1 MPAAERREVIELAAS
16 EVFSEHGYHGAS
28 IDAIARRAGVSA
40 PVVYDH
46 FTSKREL
53 HRSLLERHFG
63 ELRALW
69 RAQLAGDD
77 PTDVRIARSIDAWF
91 GYIEAH
97 PYAWRM
103 LFRDTTGD
111 PATEAIHREVAAASR
126 AAVLPLLARER
137 AARTIAGADDPV
149 AMEMLWEVVRAALQG
164 LALWW
169 YDHQDVPRQDV
180 VATAMNALW
189 IGFERAGAG
198 ERWAGAAASW
208 ADP

>member
-1 MPAAERREVIELAAS
+1 MTAAERREVIELAAS

-69 RAQLAGDD
+69 REQLAGEDA
-77 PTDVRIARSIDAWF
+77 TDVRIGRSIDAWF

-111 PATEAIHREVAAASR
+111 PAIEAIHREVAAASR
-126 AAVLPLLARER
+126 AAVLPLLARED

-189 IGFERAGAG
+189 IGLERAEGG
-198 ERWAGAAASW
+198 ERWPTAAPPPAG
-208 ADP
+208 P

>member
-1 MPAAERREVIELAAS
+1 MTAAERREVIEIAAS
-16 EVFSEHGYHGAS
+16 EVFSERGYHGAS
-28 IDAIARRAGVSA
+28 IEAIAARSGVSA

-46 FTSKREL
+46 FASKRDL

-69 RAQLAGDD
+69 AEQLAGDE
-77 PTDVRIARSIDAWF
+77 PAEVRIARSVDAWF
-91 GYIEAH
+91 HYVEEH

-111 PATEAIHREVAAASR
+111 PAIEAIHREVAAASR
-126 AAVLPLLARER
+126 AAVLPLLAREHS
-137 AARTIAGADDPV
+137 AQQIAGAGDSI
-149 AMEMLWEVVRAALQG
+149 AMEMLWEVVRGALQG

-169 YDHQDVPRQDV
+169 YDHQEVPRAQV
-180 VATAMNALW
+180 VATLMNALW
-189 IGFERAGAG
+189 IGFERAS
-198 ERWAGAAASW
+198 AGALWPTPAPPP

>member
-1 MPAAERREVIELAAS
+1 MTAVQRRESIELAAS

-28 IDAIARRAGVSA
+28 IDAIARRSGVSA

-53 HRSLLERHFG
+53 HRGLLERHFG

-69 RAQLAGDD
+69 REQLAGDD
-77 PTDVRIARSIDAWF
+77 PTDVRIGRSIDAWF
-91 GYIEAH
+91 AYLQAH

-111 PATEAIHREVAAASR
+111 PAIEAIHREVADASR
-126 AAVLPLLARER
+126 AAVLPLLAREH

-149 AMEMLWEVVRAALQG
+149 AMEMLWEVVRATLQG

-169 YDHQDVPRQDV
+169 YDHRDVPRQDV

-189 IGFERAGAG
+189 IGLERAEGG
-198 ERWAGAAASW
+198 ERWPTAAPPPAG
-208 ADP
+208 P

>member
-1 MPAAERREVIELAAS
+1 MTAAERREVIEIAAS

-28 IDAIARRAGVSA
+28 IDAIARRSGVSA

-46 FTSKREL
+46 FRSKREL

-69 RAQLAGDD
+69 REQLGGDEPAG
-77 PTDVRIARSIDAWF
+77 VRIARAIDAWF
-91 GYIEAH
+91 GYVQQH

-103 LFRDTTGD
+103 LFRDPTGD
-111 PATEAIHREVAAASR
+111 PAIEAIHREVAAVSR
-126 AAVLPLLARER
+126 AAALPLLAPER
-137 AARTIAGADDPV
+137 SAQAIAGAGDPV
-149 AMEMLWEVVRAALQG
+149 AVDMLWEVFRASLQG

-169 YDHQDVPRQDV
+169 YDHQEVPRERV

-189 IGFERAGAG
+189 FGLERAGAG
-198 ERWAGAAASW
+198 ELWPTSAPAPAG
-208 ADP
+208 P